1 MPLLLSM
8 ASKAL
13 YSHSATHR
21 ARALRTIRTLAILAP
36 EFVLP
41 QVYERALVALSS
53 DTDAH
58 QAPVSFHV
66 VSQTLFDA
74 CASMG
79 VPFLRRF
86 LPPLADLALAAL
98 DANDSKKASA
108 ALRFFSVLFAA
119 VPLRAVPAS
128 ATDDEAEDAREVLE
142 QLVGVPEQLIR
153 RLLALLAQSEAQR
166 PASDAAVTSDSA
178 SASDEQHELHEDIV
192 GAVEMAL
199 QQFDRALPQ
208 LRDCCALIVRSVA
221 PLVPHSAAATYS
233 AVFGAAVRAIAAA
246 DARAAVMR
254 DLLARFAPTW
264 RASPTSRTAARC
276 RCPSRRSC
284 TCCACCRPRRCTC
297 TTTSRRFGH
306 SCGRWRRRRCT
317 STSRSL

>member
-1 MPLLLSM
+1 
-8 ASKAL
+8 
-13 YSHSATHR
+13 
-21 ARALRTIRTLAILAP
+21 
-36 EFVLP
+36 
-41 QVYERALVALSS
+41 
-53 DTDAH
+53 
-58 QAPVSFHV
+58 
-66 VSQTLFDA
+66 
-74 CASMG
+74 
-79 VPFLRRF
+79 

>member
-1 MPLLLSM
+1 M
-8 ASKAL
+8 
-13 YSHSATHR
+13 
-21 ARALRTIRTLAILAP
+21 
-36 EFVLP
+36 
-41 QVYERALVALSS
+41 
-53 DTDAH
+53 
-58 QAPVSFHV
+58 
-66 VSQTLFDA
+66 
-74 CASMG
+74 
-79 VPFLRRF
+79 
-86 LPPLADLALAAL
+86 
-98 DANDSKKASA
+98 
-108 ALRFFSVLFAA
+108 LFAA

-178 SASDEQHELHEDIV
+178 SASDEQHEQHEDIV

-254 DLLARFAPTW
+254 DLLARFAPTVA
-264 RASPTSRTAARC
+264 RLTHEPDSSTLPLPEPALVHMLRLLSAA
-276 RCPSRRSC
+276 
-284 TCCACCRPRRCTC
+284 ALHL
-297 TTTSRRFGH
+297 H
-306 SCGRWRRRRCT
+306 SFLGT
-317 STSRSL
+317 G